1 MKCQV
6 DVDARTTQHA
16 LDLLQMECD
25 AAGAVVKTSAKK
37 RAEEE
42 ASIKQITID
51 RDAAR
56 SEMSDAESKMNTFAR
71 TNRTAA
77 YKSFA
82 RVRDTSMGTLE
93 TLNKELVTLR
103 TSVLVAVAVETKAQR
118 VLKQRREVLELR
130 VKASKK
136 KKLAAQK
143 KAAAAGTGPSPA
155 VAAAALSSGDTSVG
169 EVAGEQLKVA
179 GAQQAL
185 AAARKVSEGLAAR
198 VKARSAQLKALTLRL
213 EAAEA
218 QAREGELGGEGG

>member
-1 MKCQV
+1 M
-6 DVDARTTQHA
+6 
-16 LDLLQMECD
+16 L
-25 AAGAVVKTSAKK
+25 
-37 RAEEE
+37 
-42 ASIKQITID
+42 
-51 RDAAR
+51 
-56 SEMSDAESKMNTFAR
+56 TFAR
-71 TNRTAA
+71 DNRTAA

-198 VKARSAQLKALTLRL
+198 GVRFEQRVLVG
-213 EAAEA
+213 
-218 QAREGELGGEGG
+218 QAFG